1 MPFDWREYF
10 DLAKELQGQTSEAAQ
25 RSSISRAYYA
35 VFGTAKNHLKTKGVI
50 FSNTGEEHMLVWN
63 RFLNSRAACR
73 EIGSLGDRLRR
84 RRTRA
89 DYENVMENVGKEAE
103 NAIQDATEFFELLA
117 QRPNCP

>member
-1 MPFDWREYF
+1 VPFDWRAYF
-10 DLAKELQGQTSEAAQ
+10 DLAKELQGQASEAAQ

-50 FSNTGEEHMLVWN
+50 FANTGEKHMLVWN
-63 RFLNSRAACR
+63 RFLNSRAPCR

-84 RRTRA
+84 RRLMA
-89 DYENVMENVGKEAE
+89 DYANITQHVEKEAE